1 MIKLKDALPIGSM
14 AFIISSDEMFVR
26 TGSGWRQVM
35 VSAAS
40 RFTIIPLA
48 TYFFS
53 FSSSFPPPCPIIWGC
68 HNGHRWFFAII
79 PCHPPSFF
87 SVPLLSYLCTQHP
100 STLSSAF
107 LFCLFPGWFHVYFP
121 PASMLKCLSKF
132 VYNVRRD
139 HRIMTHFYMLSA
151 YVTYSELKC
160 TIHIIC
166 LMG

>member
-40 RFTIIPLA
+40 HFTIIPLA

-53 FSSSFPPPCPIIWGC
+53 FSSSLPPACPVIWGRR
-68 HNGHRWFFAII
+68 NGYRCLFAII
-79 PCHPPSFF
+79 FCQPPSFF
-87 SVPLLSYLCTQHP
+87 PIPPLSCPCSQHP
-100 STLSSAF
+100 STISSAF
-107 LFCLFPGWFHVYFP
+107 LFFIFSGWFHVYFP
-121 PASMLKCLSKF
+121 PASMLKCFSKF

-139 HRIMTHFYMLSA
+139 HLIMTHIS
-151 YVTYSELKC
+151 
-160 TIHIIC
+160 IC
-166 LMG
+166 YLHM